1 MLAIEH
7 AMRELLNQLIT
18 VRWEW
23 LLAMIILTGK
33 LLKSRLARD
42 RQPETRITERAT
54 RIPKPGTRNPQHVT
68 RNYVP

>member
-54 RIPKPGTRNPQHVT
+54 RTAQRASRNPELVT
-68 RNYVP
+68 RNT